1 MIRDRVGVIN
11 RVTSRTTSGFSLVE
25 LIVIILLLGILSAV
39 AIPRFFDL
47 RVFQQRGFFDE
58 TVSAVRY
65 AQKLA
70 VGSGCDVQ
78 VTLGSAGYSLRQ
90 RSSCDTTSA
99 FTLVV
104 PHPSKGSAFAAAPPA
119 GVSLS
124 AATIVFTPLG
134 QAVNTARTTTDF
146 NGLNVGGKT
155 FHVIGETGYVDVP

>member
-1 MIRDRVGVIN
+1 MPKSVFNNSV
-11 RVTSRTTSGFSLVE
+11 SRHMTAGFTLVE
-25 LIVIILLLGILSAV
+25 LIVMIVILGTISAV

-47 RVFQQRGFFDE
+47 RGFQQRGYFDE

-78 VTLGSAGYSLRQ
+78 VTLGAAGFNLQQ
-90 RSSCDTTSA
+90 RTSCDTSSA
-99 FTLVV
+99 FTLAV
-104 PHPSKGSAFAAAPPA
+104 PHPSKAGSFAAAPPA

-124 AATIVFTPLG
+124 AATLVFTPLG
-134 QAVNTARTTTDF
+134 QAANTARTTTDF
-146 NGLNVGGKT
+146 NGLSVGGKT

>member
-1 MIRDRVGVIN
+1 MPA
-11 RVTSRTTSGFSLVE
+11 GFTLVE
-25 LIVIILLLGILSAV
+25 LIVIIVILGTISAL
-39 AIPRFFDL
+39 AAPRFFDL

-90 RSSCDTTSA
+90 RNNCDTISA
-99 FTLVV
+99 FALAV
-104 PHPSKGSAFAAAPPA
+104 PHPSKSGAFAAAPPA
-119 GVSLS
+119 GVSLA

-134 QAVNTARTTTDF
+134 QAVNTARTPTDF
-146 NGLNVGGKT
+146 NGLSIGGKT